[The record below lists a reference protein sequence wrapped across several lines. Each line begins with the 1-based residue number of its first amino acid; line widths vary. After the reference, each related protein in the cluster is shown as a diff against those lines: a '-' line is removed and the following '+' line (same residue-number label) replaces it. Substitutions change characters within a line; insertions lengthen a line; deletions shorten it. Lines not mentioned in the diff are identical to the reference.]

1 MTFVS
6 SAKTYTTF
14 FVALANTFLLVRFVG
29 SIASSRPQQ
38 TTTPGIES
46 RIASFMARIRS
57 MAVRMKRF
65 EVVRLSPRRDLGCSC
80 PDGEISLYTLGFFLR
95 RENGASR
102 AL

>member
-57 MAVRMKRF
+57 MAVRMK
-65 EVVRLSPRRDLGCSC
+65 
-80 PDGEISLYTLGFFLR
+80 SLYTLGFFLR